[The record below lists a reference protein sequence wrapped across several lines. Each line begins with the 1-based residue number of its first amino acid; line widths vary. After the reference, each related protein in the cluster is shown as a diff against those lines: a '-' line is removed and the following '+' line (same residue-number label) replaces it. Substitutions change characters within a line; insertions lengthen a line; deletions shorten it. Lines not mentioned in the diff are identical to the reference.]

1 MPVTLTERCAA
12 DLTREIL
19 SGKLDARSELITER
33 KLCER
38 LKVSRVTLRRALAE
52 LLDKRLLSRIP
63 SKGYVLGPAAM
74 QNAAS
79 PQRPAGRRVLV
90 ARDFQQHV
98 PAPEVT
104 AAQDLPVW
112 EGMREEA
119 EALGLELDFA
129 TMTARALAETV
140 QNPERKDLRGMVLA
154 WSDLPVAEAALAAGV
169 PAVLMDNHLPALP
182 LDTVNQDEESG
193 LDQAVQHLWTL
204 GHRSLAMIAYDEP
217 TGKLIRRRS
226 AFRIAL
232 LRRGQ
237 LEPCKFSFS
246 NRLDAEGGRE
256 ATRTLLDGED
266 PPTAIILANQRMLP
280 GVLAELETRNLKPG
294 KNFSIVVWGNADSH
308 RNALAGTPWAA
319 ATFDQI
325 GISRHEL
332 GRVTL
337 RVLEARIR
345 DPLAPTMAVH
355 VAMRFTACGSSA
367 PV

>member
-19 SGKLDARSELITER
+19 AGRLDARTELITER

-74 QNAAS
+74 RGAAS
-79 PQRPAGRRVLV
+79 PQEPAGRRVLV
-90 ARDFQQHV
+90 ARESPQHV
-98 PAPEVT
+98 SSPEVM
-104 AAQDLPVW
+104 APQDQPVW
-112 EGMREEA
+112 DGMREEA
-119 EALGLELDFA
+119 EALGLTLDFA
-129 TMTARALAETV
+129 TMSPRALAETV
-140 QNPERKDLRGMVLA
+140 QNPVRKDLRGVVLA

-193 LDQAVQHLWTL
+193 LDQAVQHLWSL

-217 TGKLIRRRS
+217 TGKLLRRRS

-237 LEPCKFSFS
+237 LQPCKYGCS

-256 ATRTLLDGED
+256 AARALFDGDD
-266 PPTAIILANQRMLP
+266 PPSALILANQRMLP
-280 GVLAELETRNLKPG
+280 GVLEELATRNLKPG
-294 KNFSIVVWGNADSH
+294 NTFSLVVWGNADSH
-308 RNALAGTPWAA
+308 RNALIGTPWAN

-325 GISRHEL
+325 GISRQEL